1 MGMDTGM
8 EQWLVW
14 GGAGFAALLV
24 LIGMGTWLRRNKK
37 NNIVGG
43 SNTMTDGDNGMTS
56 HSATIITDVNGKTTS
71 WGFFPWALISFLVL
85 GALGW
90 VVWTTSLASGAQAI
104 KLILWTLLGLAGLFS
119 LLGLAQM
126 TRRHPLVDEKRGRP
140 RGLGFITLISG
151 LVLGLAS
158 WFVWQPKVA
167 DLSGLQVQVDKY
179 VSSTKLLKTENTRLT
194 GLLAA
199 KSKVEEE
206 AARLKKL
213 ANRAKANNSV
223 LTSENSRL
231 KGLVSSSKANGDE
244 INRLKG
250 VVASLTKT
258 NSEKD
263 TENTRLNGLLSNN
276 NTDGNEVA
284 RLNGVIARLTKTN
297 TDITVENNRV
307 KGLIGTYKN
316 DNQVLSA
323 KIEALKAEI
332 SKLSKTSAPIGKGRT
347 TPLDLINKYN
357 QNETKLHLTSDD
369 YNMIKLGR
377 IELVNGKPGSYYN
390 IILRNPTNGK
400 DYQFESASYSKL
412 TKERQFK
419 QSLDRAISD
428 IRGALEGKRNFQV
441 YVEGK
446 ASARRYKG
454 KLVNGFKYSD
464 VKVMEN
470 KGGSF
475 GPALVARHY
484 GPKITN
490 ADLPNLR
497 GAFLQAFLVKNYK
510 INKPIIL
517 EGKVS
522 KSKDVSEQAVAIM
535 LFVES

>member
-1 MGMDTGM
+1 MGMDAGM

-14 GGAGFAALLV
+14 GGVGFAALLL
-24 LIGMGTWLRRNKK
+24 LIGMGAWLRRNRK

-43 SNTMTDGDNGMTS
+43 SDTMTDGDNGMAS
-56 HSATIITDVNGKTTS
+56 HSSPIITNVNGKTAS
-71 WGFFPWALISFLVL
+71 WGFFPWALISLLVL

-90 VVWTTSLASGAQAI
+90 VVWTTSLASGAEAI
-104 KLILWTLLGLAGLFS
+104 KLILWTLLGLAGLFFF
-119 LLGLAQM
+119 LGFAQM

-158 WFVWQPKVA
+158 WFVWQPKIA

-194 GLLAA
+194 SLLAA
-199 KSKVEEE
+199 KSKIEEE
-206 AARLKKL
+206 AARLKKDI
-213 ANRAKANNSV
+213 NRAKANNSV
-223 LTSENSRL
+223 LVSENGRL

-258 NSEKD
+258 NSEKEA
-263 TENTRLNGLLSNN
+263 ENTRLNGLIGN
-276 NTDGNEVA
+276 NTDGDEVA

-297 TDITVENNRV
+297 TDITVENDRV
-307 KGLIGTYKN
+307 KGLLGTYKN

-332 SKLSKTSAPIGKGRT
+332 SKLSKTSAPVGNGRT

-357 QNETKLHLTSDD
+357 QNETKLRLISDD
-369 YNMIKLGR
+369 YNMVKLGR
-377 IELVNGKPGSYYN
+377 IELVNGKQGSYYN
-390 IILRNPTNGK
+390 IILRNPANGK
-400 DYQFESASYSKL
+400 GYQFESASYSKL

-428 IRGALEGKRNFQV
+428 IRGALEGKLNFQV

-454 KLVNGFKYSD
+454 KLVKGFKYTD

-470 KGGSF
+470 NGGSF
-475 GPALVARHY
+475 GPALIARHY

-497 GAFLQAFLVKNYK
+497 GAFLQAFLAKNYK

-522 KSKDVSEQAVAIM
+522 KSKDVSKQAVAIM